1 MNQTDMKHL
10 CFCSALAV
18 AALLSVSCERD
29 HPLGGW
35 DPIEVDKPEVH
46 FASGGGEET
55 VTALNYGG
63 WWLNFGYEGMM
74 DECGFSRYIN
84 EVGATSTDGR
94 EAFTYDLLDGGWYHA
109 AVPNKGRS
117 NELVITVDQNT
128 TSTPRKA
135 FIKVQAGDAF
145 GSVRII
151 QD

>member
-1 MNQTDMKHL
+1 MKYL

-18 AALLSVSCERD
+18 AVLLSASCERD
-29 HPLGGW
+29 VLLGGW

-55 VTALNYGG
+55 VKALNYGG
-63 WWLNFGYEGMM
+63 WWLNFGYEGIMN
-74 DECGFSRYIN
+74 ECGFSLYIN
-84 EVGATSTDGR
+84 EVGATSTGGQ
-94 EAFTYDLLDGGWYHA
+94 EACTYDLLDGGWYHA

-128 TSTPRKA
+128 TSTSRHA

-145 GSVRII
+145 GSVSIT